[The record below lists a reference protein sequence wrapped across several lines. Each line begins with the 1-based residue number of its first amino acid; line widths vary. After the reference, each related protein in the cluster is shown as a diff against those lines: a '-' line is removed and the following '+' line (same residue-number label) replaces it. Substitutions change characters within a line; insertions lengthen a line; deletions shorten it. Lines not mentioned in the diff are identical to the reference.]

1 MQPEILIFNGPTS
14 RARAPSPKRSEI
26 LCAIGIDRAVA
37 EAYLKYLYTK
47 EAQVIIG
54 QNHYR
59 PRDPAIAAQ
68 FAAKFPKL
76 KLFTI
81 DDTFGGWTKAQAT
94 HFADGGVFDQI
105 YTKK

>member
-1 MQPEILIFNGPTS
+1 MLAEPPVAVVDKVVDKKG
-14 RARAPSPKRSEI
+14 
-26 LCAIGIDRAVA
+26 DRAVA

-76 KLFTI
+76 KLFTV
-81 DDTFGGWTKAQAT
+81 DAVFGGWRKAQGQF
-94 HFADGGVFDQI
+94 FADGALFDQI
-105 YTKK
+105 YKPK